1 MWLPFPWV
9 SHCPEFVDG
18 SALIFSSGAHG
29 NAIVF
34 PPLVF
39 FTDQLLERQMMKI
52 AITGK
57 GGVGKTTI
65 AGTLARLLGRQGMP
79 VLAIDGDS
87 NPNLAVT
94 LGLSREDAESLRA
107 VPSSLLE
114 RKKGCSAQDTTLVL
128 NQSLDEI
135 VASYGAKAADDVTL
149 MMIGQ
154 PDHAGSG

>member
-1 MWLPFPWV
+1 ML
-9 SHCPEFVDG
+9 
-18 SALIFSSGAHG
+18 
-29 NAIVF
+29 
-34 PPLVF
+34 
-39 FTDQLLERQMMKI
+39 KI

-65 AGTLARLLGRQGMP
+65 AGTLARLLGRQEMP
-79 VLAIDGDS
+79 ILAIDGDS

-94 LGLSREDAESLRA
+94 LGLSRESAENMRA

-114 RKKGCSAQDTTLVL
+114 RKEGCSAQDTTLVL
-128 NQSLDEI
+128 NKSLDEI
-135 VASYGAKAADDVTL
+135 VASYGAKAADNVTL